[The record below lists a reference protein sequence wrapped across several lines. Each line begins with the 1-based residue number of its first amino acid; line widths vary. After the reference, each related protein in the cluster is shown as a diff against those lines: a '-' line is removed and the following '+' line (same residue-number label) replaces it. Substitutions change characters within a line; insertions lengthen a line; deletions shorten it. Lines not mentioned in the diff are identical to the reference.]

1 VAISRSPPDHAQKK
15 TAHAAEQNRP
25 DVLTRRWEWFEE
37 QLELEPER
45 LVFIDETW
53 ASTRMARTHGRSL
66 RGERLRAAIPHA
78 HWKTT
83 TFVAGLRSTGMMAP
97 MVLDGPINGAAFQA
111 YVEQVLVPELQPG
124 DTVVMD
130 NLGSHK
136 GPAVRAAIEAEGAR
150 LLYLPPYS
158 PDFNP
163 IENAFA
169 KLKALL
175 RRAAERSIHGL
186 WSAIGAAIS
195 AFTPQECANYFAA
208 AGYDTDAA

>member
-1 VAISRSPPDHAQKK
+1 VALLRSAADHAQKK

-25 DVLTRRWEWFEE
+25 DVLKRRRDWFEG
-37 QLELEPER
+37 QLDLEPER

-53 ASTRMARTHGRSL
+53 ASTKMARTRGRAP

-83 TFVAGLRSTGMMAP
+83 TFVAGLRPTGMVAP
-97 MVLDGPINGAAFQA
+97 LVLDGPINGSAFQA

-124 DTVVMD
+124 DTVIMD

-136 GPAVRAAIEAEGAR
+136 GPGVRAAIEAAGAR

-175 RRAAERSIHGL
+175 RKAAQRSVEGL
-186 WSAIGAAIS
+186 WAAIGTAVT
-195 AFTPQECANYFAA
+195 AFAPRECANYFAA
-208 AGYDTDAA
+208 AGYDSDAA

>member
-1 VAISRSPPDHAQKK
+1 VAVARSPPDHAQKK

-25 DVLTRRWEWFEE
+25 DVLTRRWEWFEA
-37 QLELEPER
+37 QLDLEPER

-53 ASTRMARTHGRSL
+53 ASTKMARTRGRAL
-66 RGERLRAAIPHA
+66 RGERLRAAIPYA

-83 TFVAGLRSTGMMAP
+83 TFVAGLRATGMVAP
-97 MVLDGPINGAAFQA
+97 MVLDGPINGLAFQA
-111 YVEQVLVPELQPG
+111 YVEQVLAPELKPG
-124 DTVVMD
+124 DMVIMD
-130 NLGSHK
+130 DLGSHK
-136 GPAVRAAIEAEGAR
+136 GPGVRRAIEAAGAR

-163 IENAFA
+163 VENAFA

-175 RRAAERSIHGL
+175 RKAAARSVEGL
-186 WSAIGAAIS
+186 WAVIGAAVT

-208 AGYDTDAA
+208 TGYDTDAA

>member
-1 VAISRSPPDHAQKK
+1 
-15 TAHAAEQNRP
+15 
-25 DVLTRRWEWFEE
+25 
-37 QLELEPER
+37 
-45 LVFIDETW
+45 
-53 ASTRMARTHGRSL
+53 MARAHGRAL
-66 RGERLRAAIPHA
+66 RGQRLRMGLPHR

-83 TFVAGLRSTGMMAP
+83 TFVAGLRLTGMVAP
-97 MVLDGPINGAAFQA
+97 MVLDGPINGRAFQA
-111 YVEQVLVPELQPG
+111 YVDQVLVPELQPG
-124 DTVVMD
+124 DIVVMD

-136 GPAVRAAIEAEGAR
+136 GAGVRAAIEAAGAR

-175 RRAAERSIHGL
+175 RKAAERSVEGL
-186 WSAIGAAIS
+186 WNAIGRLID

-208 AGYDTDAA
+208 AGYDPE